1 MMNIRQTI
9 SRIVVGGWIVSSKEG
24 QEEED
29 RFDSYRNNNNKR
41 NTKGEYPTVPAGFE
55 CFVCGTTFAT
65 NEERV
70 QHLEKNTHGSMY
82 DTGSPQEREDAR
94 RLR

>member
-9 SRIVVGGWIVSSKEG
+9 SRIVVGGWIVNSKEG

-29 RFDSYRNNNNKR
+29 RFDSYRNNNKR
-41 NTKGEYPTVPAGFE
+41 ITKGEYPTVPAGFE

>member
-9 SRIVVGGWIVSSKEG
+9 SRIVVGGWIVSSKER
-24 QEEED
+24 QKEED
-29 RFDSYRNNNNKR
+29 RFDSYRNNNR
-41 NTKGEYPTVPAGFE
+41 NTKGEYPTVPTGFE
-55 CFVCGTTFAT
+55 CFVCGTKFAT

>member
-1 MMNIRQTI
+1 MMNIRQSI
-9 SRIVVGGWIVSSKEG
+9 GWIMVGGRILSLKEKQKNG
-24 QEEED
+24 LD
-29 RFDSYRNNNNKR
+29 NYHNNKR
-41 NTKGEYPTVPAGFE
+41 KAEVEYPTVPAGFQ
-55 CFVCGTTFAT
+55 CFVCGMEFAM

>member
-1 MMNIRQTI
+1 M
-9 SRIVVGGWIVSSKEG
+9 SSKEG

-29 RFDSYRNNNNKR
+29 RFDSYRNNHKK

-55 CFVCGTTFAT
+55 CFVCGSTFAT

>member
-9 SRIVVGGWIVSSKEG
+9 SRIVVGGWIVSSKER
-24 QEEED
+24 QIEED
-29 RFDSYRNNNNKR
+29 EFDNYHNNNR
-41 NTKGEYPTVPAGFE
+41 NTKGEYPTVPTGFE
-55 CFVCGTTFAT
+55 CFVCGTKFAT
-65 NEERV
+65 NEERI

>member
-1 MMNIRQTI
+1 M
-9 SRIVVGGWIVSSKEG
+9 SVLYVGRSLLRMK
-24 QEEED
+24 
-29 RFDSYRNNNNKR
+29 
-41 NTKGEYPTVPAGFE
+41 
-55 CFVCGTTFAT
+55 
-65 NEERV
+65 RV

>member
-9 SRIVVGGWIVSSKEG
+9 SRIVVGGWIVSSKER
-24 QEEED
+24 QKEED
-29 RFDSYRNNNNKR
+29 GYDSYNNNKR
-41 NTKGEYPTVPAGFE
+41 NPEGEYPTVPTGFE
-55 CFVCGTTFAT
+55 CFVCGTKFAT
-65 NEERV
+65 NEERL

>member
-9 SRIVVGGWIVSSKEG
+9 SRIVVGGWIVSSKER
-24 QEEED
+24 QKEED
-29 RFDSYRNNNNKR
+29 GFDSYRNNNKR

-55 CFVCGTTFAT
+55 CFVCGTKFAT

-82 DTGSPQEREDAR
+82 DTGSPQESEDAR

>member
-1 MMNIRQTI
+1 MNIRQTI
-9 SRIVVGGWIVSSKEG
+9 SRIVVGRRIVSSKEG

-29 RFDSYRNNNNKR
+29 GFDSYRNNKR
-41 NTKGEYPTVPAGFE
+41 NTKGGYPTVPAGFE
-55 CFVCGTTFAT
+55 CFVCGTMFAT